1 MSLILNVF
9 LALGIAMDAFAVSI
23 SCGNNMHPIQRK
35 DALKLA
41 SFFGG
46 CEAIMLIIGWFGGN
60 TISDF
65 VSEYASWFAF
75 LILCFIGGK
84 MIYEAFYGDGDRK
97 VDSFSY
103 PVLLTLAVAISIDSL
118 FVGMSFAFLK
128 IPILEPA
135 IIIGCT
141 TCFISFCGV
150 IFGSKVGHLFKQEVD
165 FIGGL
170 IMICIG
176 ISLLV
181 FRN

>member
-1 MSLILNVF
+1 MSSILNVF

-23 SCGNNMHPIQRK
+23 SCGNKIHPIQRK

-46 CEAIMLIIGWFGGN
+46 CEASMLIIGWVGGN
-60 TISDF
+60 TISKF
-65 VSEYASWFAF
+65 ISGYATWFAF
-75 LILCFIGGK
+75 LILGFIGVK
-84 MIYEAFYGDGDRK
+84 MIYETFYGDGDRK

-103 PVLLTLAVAISIDSL
+103 PILLALAIAISIDSL

-128 IPILEPA
+128 TSFLEPA

-141 TCFISFCGV
+141 TFFMSFCGV
-150 IFGSKVGHLFKQEVD
+150 ILGSKVGHLFEREVN

-176 ISLLV
+176 ISLLI
-181 FRN
+181 FKY